1 MENPEA
7 LVSFYINKFCVTFGF
22 TVADFATRYTPKL
35 HCVLPLRTSLSP
47 TDVGALLFL
56 CLTSNCAHPIPN
68 VVHLRDE
75 MRRVAGTQST
85 ALALQ
90 ILLLL
95 LLFLTVSGT
104 ACARAAACHPA
115 VALPCHRP
123 ALALPWL
130 AHCANCCGRRQG
142 PPCVCLP
149 VACLLACFPQR
160 NRPDAPPANAGSPD
174 GPPAPS
180 TKLRW
185 KLLHWPPHVDLMTN
199 QQFGRLKGVIGFM
212 LLAIL
217 GLLAA
222 SLGTVVNGNVFKRR
236 VWGPAMFG
244 PSTRASTG

>member
-1 MENPEA
+1 MR
-7 LVSFYINKFCVTFGF
+7 S
-22 TVADFATRYTPKL
+22 
-35 HCVLPLRTSLSP
+35 PLRTSLSP
-47 TDVGALLFL
+47 ADDSALLFV
-56 CLTSNCAHPIPN
+56 CLPSNCAHPIPN

-104 ACARAAACHPA
+104 ACARAAVCHPA
-115 VALPCHRP
+115 VAVPCRP
-123 ALALPWL
+123 PVLALPWL
-130 AHCANCCGRRQG
+130 VPCANCCARAHTGS
-142 PPCVCLP
+142 PLCLSCVCLF
-149 VACLLACFPQR
+149 AHGLLASLQR

-199 QQFGRLKGVIGFM
+199 KQFGRLKGVIGFM

-222 SLGTVVNGNVFKRR
+222 SLGTVVNGNVFKRE
-236 VWGPAMFG
+236 VWGPALFS
-244 PSTRASTG
+244 PSTRPATG